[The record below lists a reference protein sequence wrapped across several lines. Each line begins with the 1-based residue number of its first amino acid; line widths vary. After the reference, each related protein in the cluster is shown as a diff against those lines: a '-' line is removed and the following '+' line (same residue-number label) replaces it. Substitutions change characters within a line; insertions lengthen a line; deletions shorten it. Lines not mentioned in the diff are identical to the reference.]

1 MLTDENSHLECR
13 RPPRSLTAHWLAPP
27 AMDGE
32 PQSGAGASPSPED
45 AGDAEATRRILIIDD
60 NADIHNDFRQVLC
73 STPRHGDL
81 DALEAELFGEESPAA
96 RPETHFVVDTALQ
109 GYEGYQKVL
118 AALQRG
124 QPYAL
129 AFVDM
134 RMPPGWDGVETILH
148 IIARD
153 PLLEVVICSA
163 YSDYS
168 WHEVVHRVNR
178 PGLRLLRKPFNPQD
192 VLELAV
198 TLSEKCLR
206 SRRNEGQSP

>member
-1 MLTDENSHLECR
+1 MPLWLS
-13 RPPRSLTAHWLAPP
+13 PPEAG
-27 AMDGE
+27 GE
-32 PQSGAGASPSPED
+32 FVPEAGASRASD
-45 AGDAEATRRILIIDD
+45 GAYDTEAPRRILVIDD
-60 NADIHNDFRQVLC
+60 NAAIHDDFRKVFC
-73 STPRHGDL
+73 PTPDNRAL
-81 DALEAELFGEESPAA
+81 DALEAELFGEESPADL
-96 RPETHFVVDTALQ
+96 PKTHFIVDTALQ

-118 AALQRG
+118 SALKSG

-148 IIARD
+148 ILADD

-178 PGLRLLRKPFNPQD
+178 PGLRLLRKPFDRQD
-192 VLELAV
+192 VLELAWM
-198 TLSEKCLR
+198 LSEKCLL
-206 SRRNEGQSP
+206 SRRHEKPSP

>member
-1 MLTDENSHLECR
+1 MRTEEPPHLECR
-13 RPPRSLTAHWLAPP
+13 LPMYLTSHWLMPS
-27 AMDGE
+27 AMDGG
-32 PQSGAGASPSPED
+32 PQSGACAGPSPED
-45 AGDAEATRRILIIDD
+45 AGDDETIRRILIIDD
-60 NADIHNDFRQVLC
+60 NADIHHDFRQVLC
-73 STPRHGDL
+73 STPKPSDL
-81 DALEAELFGEESPAA
+81 DALEAELFGEENPVAL
-96 RPETHFVVDTALQ
+96 PETRFVVDTALQ

-118 AALQRG
+118 ATLQSG

-148 IIARD
+148 ILDKD

-192 VLELAV
+192 VLELAL

>member
-1 MLTDENSHLECR
+1 MAGE
-13 RPPRSLTAHWLAPP
+13 PRSGTR
-27 AMDGE
+27 
-32 PQSGAGASPSPED
+32 AGPSPAD
-45 AGDAEATRRILIIDD
+45 AGDPEDVRRILVIDD

-73 STPRHGDL
+73 SRPEHRDL
-81 DALEAELFGEESPAA
+81 DALEAELFGEESPTA
-96 RPETHFVVDTALQ
+96 PSETHFIVDTALQ

-118 AALQRG
+118 AALKSG

-148 IIARD
+148 IIAQD

-163 YSDYS
+163 YADYS

-192 VLELAV
+192 VTELALS
-198 TLSEKCLR
+198 LSEKCLHNRR
-206 SRRNEGQSP
+206 SAGQVP

>member
-1 MLTDENSHLECR
+1 MLTDDNLHPGPHPRRHLA
-13 RPPRSLTAHWLAPP
+13 PHSLTP
-27 AMDGE
+27 AAMGGE
-32 PQSGAGASPSPED
+32 PGSGAGASRSPGS
-45 AGDAEATRRILIIDD
+45 AGDTEDVRRILVIDD

-73 STPRHGDL
+73 STPKYRAL
-81 DALEAELFGEESPAA
+81 DALEAELFGEQLPAA
-96 RPETHFVVDTALQ
+96 PPKAHFAVDTALQ

-118 AALQRG
+118 AALESG

-134 RMPPGWDGVETILH
+134 RMPPGWDGVETIRH
-148 IIARD
+148 ILAKD

-192 VLELAV
+192 VLDLAL
-198 TLSEKCLR
+198 TMSEKCLR
-206 SRRNEGQSP
+206 SRRDQGSLP